1 MLPAAPVMTTRTGC
15 FMRVL
20 LLTLALN
27 AGRPNAWLKPWIDNR
42 NRSDIRYDYDD
53 YVMRRCK
60 DE

>member
-1 MLPAAPVMTTRTGC
+1 MFRAGAVTGD
-15 FMRVL
+15 
-20 LLTLALN
+20 

-53 YVMRRCK
+53 YVMRRCM